1 MEFETVYK
9 VKLFGEQFLKK
20 EELEKLVQGAEAYK
34 LLYFLKKS
42 KYDVFNDFPHKGGQ
56 IKVLT
61 NSSIE
66 GPFAMIPQLS
76 EKKGTSPLRDY
87 GEEIIR
93 RFMPADK
100 VPESFE
106 RVELVEYGTRTNNQI
121 IQYFKEMQLLGTEL
135 VDKDKIKEV
144 GETSFHK
151 LEEISQELKIDYNL
165 YGTFLCR
172 ALVDNY
178 VIGFDYSESEELF
191 YPLLNIKVFGKEGK
205 KPHEII
211 DALSGGLL
219 KAFKPFNE
227 IKYGLNRRT
236 QIGLAHDFSTPMLF
250 ESLDYFDELNKLDKL
265 DNIIL

>member
-1 MEFETVYK
+1 
-9 VKLFGEQFLKK
+9 
-20 EELEKLVQGAEAYK
+20 
-34 LLYFLKKS
+34 
-42 KYDVFNDFPHKGGQ
+42 
-56 IKVLT
+56 
-61 NSSIE
+61 
-66 GPFAMIPQLS
+66 
-76 EKKGTSPLRDY
+76 GTSPLRDY

-106 RVELVEYGTRTNNQI
+106 RVELVEYGIRKDDRVA
-121 IQYFKEMQLLGTEL
+121 QYFREQQSFEKGGRI
-135 VDKDKIKEV
+135 DKDKIKEV

-165 YGTFLCR
+165 YGTFL
-172 ALVDNY
+172 
-178 VIGFDYSESEELF
+178 SEELF